1 MNAKYKFWNLI
12 VLILLISPT
21 VYYSQT
27 PNIILIYAD
36 DLGYGDISSYGGS
49 IPTPHIDAL
58 TKNGLKFTNAY
69 ASSATCTPSRY
80 SMLTGEYAWRKKGT
94 GVAPGDANS
103 LILPGRT
110 TLPGVLQKAGYKTA
124 VVGKWHLGLG
134 EEQTINWNKEIKPG
148 PLEIGFDYAFIL
160 PATGDRVPTVFLEN
174 RHVVAL
180 DPKDPIK
187 VNYHRNLDDNP
198 TGAENP
204 EQLQIMYSHGHNQ
217 SIINGISRIGYM
229 TGGKEARWRD
239 EDIADILVNK
249 SIRFIEDNKDF
260 PFFLYLS
267 THDIHVP
274 RVPHERFVG
283 TTGKGPRG
291 DVIIQLDYTVGAI
304 QKKLQNLGMEENTL
318 IIFTSDNGPVL
329 DDGYLD
335 GAAERLGDHN
345 PFGGLRGGK
354 YSSYEAGT
362 RVPFIV
368 QWMGKIDANS
378 ESSALI
384 SQVDFLRSFASATG
398 QNIPDSVAI
407 DSQNQWETLIGVQTE
422 GRKSLV
428 QQAIRNVLSFVEGDY
443 KYIEPYSGPAIVPW
457 GVDIETGFK
466 EEPQLYNIKEDPGE
480 TKNLAFEMPE
490 KMVKMKQE
498 LNRIRNS
505 Q

>member
-1 MNAKYKFWNLI
+1 MNANYKFWNLI

-58 TKNGLKFTNAY
+58 TENGLKFTNAY

-94 GVAPGDANS
+94 GVASGDANS

-124 VVGKWHLGLG
+124 IVGKWHLGLG

-180 DPKDPIK
+180 DPKDPIM

-204 EQLQIMYSHGHNQ
+204 GQLRIMYSHGHNQ

-249 SIRFIEDNKDF
+249 SIRFIEDNKDS

-304 QKKLQNLGMEENTL
+304 QKKLQDLGMEENTL
-318 IIFTSDNGPVL
+318 IIFTGDNGPVL

-354 YSSYEAGT
+354 YSTYEAGT

-384 SQVDFLRSFASATG
+384 SQVDFLRSFAAATG

>member
-1 MNAKYKFWNLI
+1 MNANYKFWNLI

-58 TKNGLKFTNAY
+58 TENGLKFTNAY

-94 GVAPGDANS
+94 GVASGDANS

-124 VVGKWHLGLG
+124 IVGKWHLGLG

-180 DPKDPIK
+180 DPKDPIM

-204 EQLQIMYSHGHNQ
+204 GQLRIMYSHGHNQ

-249 SIRFIEDNKDF
+249 SIRFIEENKDS

-304 QKKLQNLGMEENTL
+304 QKKLQDLGMEENTL
-318 IIFTSDNGPVL
+318 IIFTGDNGPVL

-354 YSSYEAGT
+354 YSTYEAGT

-384 SQVDFLRSFASATG
+384 SQVDFLRSFAAATG